1 MSTHGLPGPAAGRS
15 ISDAKIGKVTGEA
28 APARVDAIDAC
39 RAGSFLRP
47 TIELADSDLF
57 SLCHDLDR
65 PVGTILHP
73 TSQTESS
80 SFTLRRRAKVDA
92 LNATTHHQL
101 KLLQG
106 HFFLPAARTRV
117 RSPPSFAQCS
127 RESLGLALGYRPI
140 VDVLPPCPYISGT
153 LPDIPEIRQSGSASQ
168 SRAFGRVYGSG
179 PGIVVRS
186 RCEHGERNHPKRPRR
201 VVPGSD

>member
-47 TIELADSDLF
+47 TIELADRDLF

-73 TSQTESS
+73 TSQTESP

-106 HFFLPAARTRV
+106 HFLLPAARTACGLRRV
-117 RSPPSFAQCS
+117 SHSVA
-127 RESLGLALGYRPI
+127 ES
-140 VDVLPPCPYISGT
+140 VLP
-153 LPDIPEIRQSGSASQ
+153 
-168 SRAFGRVYGSG
+168 RVYSLDDCRCFAALSVHFGH
-179 PGIVVRS
+179 S
-186 RCEHGERNHPKRPRR
+186 RG
-201 VVPGSD
+201 